1 MRSMKWVVTASLV
14 LAPGA
19 AHAAMTYAPDT
30 GTVAQA
36 RGGAFTAAAS
46 DPMAIVYNPAG
57 FADQR
62 KTQVLI
68 DIKTLKLMNSF
79 DRADCADS
87 TDPDSPADPPTP
99 SPCGKVSNK
108 GALKISPNV
117 VFSMPIGEK
126 LTWHA
131 GVHAAVGVNHQY
143 ADKGADPV
151 SGEQIDDGPQR
162 FSNRSQTPQQ
172 VSYTA
177 GLSWR
182 AAQFVSIG
190 FTAGGMYVT
199 NEQEVTSSVTSTA
212 PPNEHPQNN
221 SPVELSVKDPFT
233 PTAILGAKF
242 YLPGAVEIGASFR
255 PRVDVSMAGT
265 YASQSTPIKEDV
277 HLNVTLPAIFRTGVR
292 KVGTGWDAELD
303 FTIEDWTGRKF
314 DTIKVDD
321 GDLNGYS
328 KLPVRRN
335 GMRAYRIGLGG
346 TYAMSEA
353 LALHGGYLFETSGI
367 PKEYLVIH
375 ITDAPKHGLNAG
387 VSYSFSRFTVSG
399 NLNYTHLTTTKV
411 SNGKAQQRGALAA
424 YPPEAFSVVNNGTY
438 SGYYAMAGVSFL
450 AKF

>member
-1 MRSMKWVVTASLV
+1 MRSIKCSALWMAAGVV

-79 DRADCADS
+79 DREDCGPSEDPS
-87 TDPDSPADPPTP
+87 TGVPQET
-99 SPCGKVSNK
+99 PCGKVTNK

-117 VFSMPIGEK
+117 VFSMPIGET
-126 LTWHA
+126 LAWHV
-131 GVHAAVGVNHQY
+131 GLHSAVGVNHQY
-143 ADKGADPV
+143 PN
-151 SGEQIDDGPQR
+151 DGPQR

-177 GLSWR
+177 GVAWR

-199 NEQEVTSSVTSTA
+199 NEQEVTSSANTTT
-212 PPNEHPQNN
+212 PPEENEHPGLD
-221 SPVELSVKDPFT
+221 SPVELKVKDPFT

-242 YLPGAVEIGASFR
+242 YLPGSVEIGASFR
-255 PRVDVSMAGT
+255 PRVDVSMGGT
-265 YASQSTPIKEDV
+265 YASQTTPIKEDA
-277 HLNVTLPAIFRTGVR
+277 HLNVTLPWVLRSGVR

-303 FTIEDWTGRKF
+303 FTVEGWGGRKY
-314 DTIKVDD
+314 DTIVVDD

-328 KLPVRRN
+328 KLPVLRN
-335 GMRAYRIGLGG
+335 GRTAYRIGLGG
-346 TYAMSEA
+346 SYAMSEA

-367 PKEYLVIH
+367 PKELMVPH
-375 ITDAPKHGLNAG
+375 ITDTPKHGLNAG
-387 VSYSFSRFTVSG
+387 VSYTFSRFTVSG

-411 SNGKAQQRGALAA
+411 SNGQARQRASFAAFDDPARLA
-424 YPPEAFSVVNNGTY
+424 VVNNGTY